1 MDQKSDSQTQITSC
15 SHRALCFDASIIG
28 PWVCEAVGGTWYK
41 ERATAIGQT
50 VNGKLNAGVL
60 YEDWNGVNVVCHI
73 RGVGNWASREFLSTI
88 FDYPFNQLKVKRI
101 TVAVHDD
108 NAPSIRLVKK
118 MGFALE
124 SKLEQANP
132 RGGDILVFRMFR
144 DECKYLRGKYAASA

>member
-1 MDQKSDSQTQITSC
+1 M
-15 SHRALCFDASIIG
+15 
-28 PWVCEAVGGTWYK
+28 CEAVGAGWYSG
-41 ERATAIGQT
+41 RSQAIGQL
-50 VNGKLNAGVL
+50 VDGKLNAGVL

-73 RGVGNWASREFLSTI
+73 RGEGAWANREFLATI
-88 FDYPFNQLKVKRI
+88 FDYPFNQLKAKRI
-101 TVAVHDD
+101 TVAVYDD
-108 NAPSIRLVKK
+108 NAPSIRLVRK